1 MLLGILVHAFE
12 EILVEGMHAAL
23 ALDGLHHDGADIRIL
38 FTEVDEGRKVIRR
51 GIEEAFG
58 QREEILMENVL
69 PGRSERRDGAAVEA
83 IDEGHDD
90 VAILAVLVDGVLAR
104 TFDGTFIGFCA
115 GVREEDLLHAG
126 FFAKQFG
133 KLCIGL
139 RIVQVRDMVQCV
151 ELLFHSGHPW
161 FVGNAED
168 VDTDP
173 AAEVNVF
180 LTVLVG
186 KDRSLAAHKADRV
199 TVVGMC
205 DVFLI
210 FFDGIHI

>member
-1 MLLGILVHAFE
+1 M
-12 EILVEGMHAAL
+12 
-23 ALDGLHHDGADIRIL
+23 
-38 FTEVDEGRKVIRR
+38 
-51 GIEEAFG
+51 
-58 QREEILMENVL
+58 
-69 PGRSERRDGAAVEA
+69 
-83 IDEGHDD
+83 
-90 VAILAVLVDGVLAR
+90 
-104 TFDGTFIGFCA
+104 
-115 GVREEDLLHAG
+115 
-126 FFAKQFG
+126 
-133 KLCIGL
+133 
-139 RIVQVRDMVQCV
+139 

-180 LTVLVG
+180 LAVLVG
-186 KDRSLAAHKADRV
+186 EDRSLAAYKADRV